1 MSAQNYD
8 NHQKFVKPW
17 HFFLGSLILLTI
29 VGCIYHLVQQWG
41 TDFQYITALM
51 LATNVGL
58 LLATFYSR
66 IFALGAQDRVIFLEE
81 ALRSERVLGKPLDS
95 RLDGRQIIGLRFAS
109 DDEWGALIERALNEN
124 MSEKEIKMAVTNWR
138 ADHRRL

>member
-1 MSAQNYD
+1 
-8 NHQKFVKPW
+8 
-17 HFFLGSLILLTI
+17 
-29 VGCIYHLVQQWG
+29 
-41 TDFQYITALM
+41 M